1 MFSIGEA
8 FTAAQTKPVGVYIV
22 MTGVIFDRDRARK
35 DVGQNKFVA
44 L

>member
-1 MFSIGEA
+1 MFNIGEA
-8 FTAAQTKPVGVYIV
+8 FTATQTKPAGVYIV
-22 MTGVIFDRDRARK
+22 INGVIFDRDRARK

>member
-1 MFSIGEA
+1 MFNIGDA
-8 FTAAQTKPVGVYIV
+8 FTAAQTKPTGVYIL
-22 MTGVIFDRDRARK
+22 MNGVIFDRDRARK